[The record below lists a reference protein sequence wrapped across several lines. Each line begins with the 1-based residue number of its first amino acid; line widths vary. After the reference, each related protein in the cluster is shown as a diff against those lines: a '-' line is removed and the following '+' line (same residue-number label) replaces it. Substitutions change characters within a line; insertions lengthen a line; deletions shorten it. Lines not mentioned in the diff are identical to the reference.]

1 MTFSRPIRNLFRN
14 VRDVYRFAT
23 ASVVS
28 VFASVVWL
36 RHPSASDVVSTAS
49 VVSVFASV
57 VSVFASV
64 VWLRHPSASD
74 VVLNA
79 SVVSVFA
86 SVVVSTAS
94 VVVSD
99 ASASDV
105 HKIVVISKCHRL
117 RRSRELH

>member
-64 VWLRHPSASD
+64 V
-74 VVLNA
+74 
-79 SVVSVFA
+79 
-86 SVVVSTAS
+86 VSTAS